1 MLINNIIRFYSAIRT
16 IFTFL
21 IVPITTFLSGVFI
34 AITFGLG
41 KFLLMAFVNILLVSP
56 LVLFSFIYQKLPA
69 LRSLTGSIGLIWAIV
84 ADTIVPLVSFGD
96 PYIRKEYIRII
107 WAFPYSSLYVSYKKG
122 EQISFEEYNILI
134 SIMDD
139 QSFKD

>member
-1 MLINNIIRFYSAIRT
+1 M
-16 IFTFL
+16 
-21 IVPITTFLSGVFI
+21 
-34 AITFGLG
+34 
-41 KFLLMAFVNILLVSP
+41 
-56 LVLFSFIYQKLPA
+56 
-69 LRSLTGSIGLIWAIV
+69 
-84 ADTIVPLVSFGD
+84 PLVSFGD

-107 WAFPYSSLYVSYKKG
+107 WAFPYSFLYVSYKKG